1 MKQIINH
8 FTDTDLYTLSVALV
22 VMNKFPRAHI
32 KYNFF
37 DRNNSVYSKWRDGPY
52 DSPRPASFPSS

>member
-8 FTDTDLYTLSVALV
+8 FTDTDLYTFSVGLV
-22 VMNKFPRAHI
+22 VMNKFPRAYI

-37 DRNNSVYSKWRDGPY
+37 DRNNTVYSKE
-52 DSPRPASFPSS
+52 FV